1 MQRRQFNSDQAIVNT
16 MNQFKPQAVS
26 SIDLAGALENYN
38 DAYNKAQDRQKQQ
51 DLADALIGGDEKQ
64 INSAMAAYD
73 PKLAASYLL
82 QSKRLDADSV
92 NNDLDRQIKQAQ
104 LANLLNPVSK
114 PTDKIQNYEYFSK
127 IFGPDKAAL
136 MVSPGSEAIG
146 GALVNS
152 SGFGNWGKAGQKEAD
167 KIFAKDYAN
176 NEISLRN
183 NEIGI
188 ENLRNTYRQTV
199 ENLQKAQLGYGK
211 SVLAG
216 AFDRR
221 IPTEMLTPE
230 AQRSRQWLQSG
241 AFSQTLDQAEKLSGP
256 KSDNDIK
263 FLKGI
268 VAGDI
273 SEYTPAQIEGAWQR
287 IIKNA
292 EDEIK
297 KQRAISDLYRKTG
310 SSSEQN
316 VIDFND
322 L

>member
-1 MQRRQFNSDQAIVNT
+1 MRQFNRDRDIINSLQSY
-16 MNQFKPQAVS
+16 QPQPIQG
-26 SIDLAGALENYN
+26 IDWAGALN
-38 DAYNKAQDRQKQQ
+38 AYTGARDKALDDSRREALATALGSGDQEKITNAAIAYKPELGLSYTLQNKKFETTAEDR
-51 DLADALIGGDEKQ
+51 
-64 INSAMAAYD
+64 
-73 PKLAASYLL
+73 
-82 QSKRLDADSV
+82 
-92 NNDLDRQIKQAQ
+92 DLDRQLKRAQ
-104 LANLLNPVSK
+104 IAKLLNPELP
-114 PTDKIQNYEYFSK
+114 PTDKIRNYEYFSK
-127 IFGPDKAAL
+127 IMGPERAAL
-136 MVSPGSEAIG
+136 MVIPGSEAVG
-146 GALVNS
+146 GALVSS
-152 SGFGNWGKAGQKEAD
+152 SGLGNWGKEGQKEAD

-211 SVLAG
+211 TVLGG

-221 IPTEMLTPE
+221 IPTELLTPE
-230 AQRSRQWLQSG
+230 AQAARQWLQSG

-297 KQRAISDLYRKTG
+297 KQRAISDSYRKTG
-310 SSSEQN
+310 SPSEQN
-316 VIDFND
+316 IIDFND

>member
-26 SIDLAGALENYN
+26 GIDWANALENYN
-38 DAYNKAQDRQKQQ
+38 DTYNEAQDKQKQQ
-51 DLADALIGGDEKQ
+51 DLADALMGGDEKQ
-64 INSAMAAYD
+64 ILAALAPVD
-73 PKLAASYLL
+73 SKLAANYLL

-136 MVSPGSEAIG
+136 MVIPGSEAIG
-146 GALVNS
+146 SALVNS
-152 SGFGNWGKAGQKEAD
+152 SGLGNWGTAGQKEAD

-183 NEIGI
+183 NEIGL

-199 ENLQKAQLGYGK
+199 EYLKKAQLGYGK
-211 SVLAG
+211 TILAG

-221 IPTEMLTPE
+221 VPTEMLTPE
-230 AQRSRQWLQSG
+230 AQRARQWLQSG
-241 AFSQTLDQAEKLSGP
+241 AFSQTLDQAKNLSGP

-273 SEYTPAQIEGAWQR
+273 SEYTPPQIEGAWQR

-316 VIDFND
+316 SDPLGI

>member
-1 MQRRQFNSDQAIVNT
+1 MRQFNRDRDIINSLQSY
-16 MNQFKPQAVS
+16 QPQPIQG
-26 SIDLAGALENYN
+26 IDWAGALN
-38 DAYNKAQDRQKQQ
+38 AYTHAKDKALDDSRRE
-51 DLADALIGGDEKQ
+51 A
-64 INSAMAAYD
+64 
-73 PKLAASYLL
+73 LAAALESGDQEKITNAAIAYKPELGLSYTL
-82 QSKRLDADSV
+82 QNKKFETTAEDR
-92 NNDLDRQIKQAQ
+92 DLDRQLKRAQ
-104 LANLLNPVSK
+104 IAKLLNPELP
-114 PTDKIQNYEYFSK
+114 PTDKIRNYEYFSK
-127 IFGPDKAAL
+127 IMGPERAAL
-136 MVSPGSEAIG
+136 MVIPGSEAVG
-146 GALVNS
+146 GALVSS
-152 SGFGNWGKAGQKEAD
+152 SGLGNWGKEGQKEAD

-211 SVLAG
+211 TVLGG

-221 IPTEMLTPE
+221 IPTELLTPE
-230 AQRSRQWLQSG
+230 AQAARQWLQSG

-297 KQRAISDLYRKTG
+297 KQRAISDSYRKTG
-310 SSSEQN
+310 SPSEQN
-316 VIDFND
+316 IIDFND

>member
-1 MQRRQFNSDQAIVNT
+1 MRQFNRDRDIINSLQSY
-16 MNQFKPQAVS
+16 QPQPIQG
-26 SIDLAGALENYN
+26 IDWAGALN
-38 DAYNKAQDRQKQQ
+38 AYTHAKDKALDDSRRE
-51 DLADALIGGDEKQ
+51 A
-64 INSAMAAYD
+64 
-73 PKLAASYLL
+73 LAAALGSGDQEKITNAAIAYKPELGLSYAL
-82 QSKRLDADSV
+82 QNKKFETTAEDR
-92 NNDLDRQIKQAQ
+92 DLDRQLKRAQ
-104 LANLLNPVSK
+104 IAKLLNPELP
-114 PTDKIQNYEYFSK
+114 PTDKIRNYEYFSK
-127 IFGPDKAAL
+127 IMGPERAAL
-136 MVSPGSEAIG
+136 MVIPGSEAVG

-152 SGFGNWGKAGQKEAD
+152 SGLGNWGKEGQKEAD

-211 SVLAG
+211 TVLGG

-221 IPTEMLTPE
+221 IPTELLTPE
-230 AQRSRQWLQSG
+230 AQAARQWLQSG

-297 KQRAISDLYRKTG
+297 KQRAISDSYRKTG
-310 SSSEQN
+310 SPSEQN
-316 VIDFND
+316 IIDFND